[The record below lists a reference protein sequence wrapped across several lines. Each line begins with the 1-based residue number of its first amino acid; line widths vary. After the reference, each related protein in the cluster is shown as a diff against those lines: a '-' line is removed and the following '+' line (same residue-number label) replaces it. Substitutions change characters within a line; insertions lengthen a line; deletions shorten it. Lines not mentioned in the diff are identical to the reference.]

1 MSQPAERCTTRNEE
15 PPARRVRWPEA
26 HRIVPSRYPPVQ
38 LFERLSDDPAE
49 WETLAEI
56 ESLTNPRLR
65 DEIGEIRL
73 VPVEERVSGPGASW
87 VMAPFTHVNPR
98 GSRFSD
104 GSYGVYYAARE
115 LPTAIAE
122 TVFHMGRFYGATAD
136 PPHAE
141 DMRVLTGRIRTVFH
155 DLRGDDRWAS
165 LLDPD
170 SYAASRAF
178 GRALRAQG
186 SNGVVYPSVRRAGGQ
201 CVGAFRP
208 KAVGLPIQGRHLQYH
223 WDGTPDQPLLR
234 LRRGPL
240 GRPPVNGNAAMGR
253 SPAQAR
259 RTRLYP
265 PTLLASRRRFF
276 ALKRP
281 IAEPSAHYRA
291 LT

>member
-1 MSQPAERCTTRNEE
+1 M
-15 PPARRVRWPEA
+15 
-26 HRIVPSRYPPVQ
+26 PSRYPPVQ

-122 TVFHMGRFYGATAD
+122 TVFHMGRFYGATGD

-141 DMRVLTGRIRTVFH
+141 DMRVLSGRIRH
-155 DLRGDDRWAS
+155 
-165 LLDPD
+165 
-170 SYAASRAF
+170 
-178 GRALRAQG
+178 
-186 SNGVVYPSVRRAGGQ
+186 
-201 CVGAFRP
+201 
-208 KAVGLPIQGRHLQYH
+208 GLP
-223 WDGTPDQPLLR
+223 
-234 LRRGPL
+234 
-240 GRPPVNGNAAMGR
+240 RP
-253 SPAQAR
+253 
-259 RTRLYP
+259 
-265 PTLLASRRRFF
+265 SRRR
-276 ALKRP
+276 
-281 IAEPSAHYRA
+281 
-291 LT
+291 